1 MCYHFINIIIEFDI
15 SILKTIYFIKVNYF
29 YKMHILQG
37 ITIMIKI
44 FLKHRIVLILILLV
58 PLQMLLVA
66 QEKGYVKYLTM
77 EEAVAR
83 AISDNN
89 LVKSNKF
96 SIKKAN
102 WDVKRAWAELFPVI
116 SFNTR
121 YNWIDDQTFAE
132 RDFSRYF
139 KDSGLNIPQTV
150 FQESYYS
157 SFDLYM
163 PLFNGVLLNGLSIA
177 YEQES
182 LSEQQTKSV
191 EHQVVFNVITS
202 YLNVLRNS
210 EVRKIQTDYLTL
222 SKLNYEKA
230 QRLYEANRYSQ
241 NEALRWKID
250 FQQQKS
256 TVANSNA
263 ELRNSLLAL
272 SRLVNAELD
281 TNTIIDPNIISNLED
296 EKNKVVSLSDKE
308 LLELINLSDEDLVK
322 VNASLAAMQSGKE
335 VSRLLHKNSYSS
347 YMPKINLSYSYA
359 WRENNTYKLDDYSPK
374 NLMINLSVPIFSGF
388 QNYTALKS
396 TFYEYKKNEEEFKD
410 QLLNTKLVLNNVVN
424 NIINIRAQLEIL
436 ESNLVLSKNNYSI
449 VERQKE
455 KGLVS
460 NIEYIDAK
468 LNMQNAN
475 INYISYNYN
484 FISSIVELYYLT
496 GEIENIIY

>member
-1 MCYHFINIIIEFDI
+1 MMKLFYPQRV
-15 SILKTIYFIKVNYF
+15 ILTLLVFVFTQSIYF
-29 YKMHILQG
+29 
-37 ITIMIKI
+37 
-44 FLKHRIVLILILLV
+44 
-58 PLQMLLVA
+58 P

-77 EEAVAR
+77 EEAISR
-83 AISDNN
+83 AIIDNN
-89 LVKSNKF
+89 MVKSNKF
-96 SIKKAN
+96 AIKKAN
-102 WDVKRAWAELFPVI
+102 WDVKRAWAELFPVL

-157 SFDLYM
+157 SFDLSM
-163 PLFNGVLLNGLSIA
+163 PLFNGVLLNGLAIA
-177 YEQES
+177 YEQEL

-202 YLNVLRNS
+202 YLNVLKNNEFRN
-210 EVRKIQTDYLTL
+210 IQNEYLGL

-263 ELRNSLLAL
+263 ELRNSLLTL
-272 SRLVNAELD
+272 SRLVNAEID
-281 TNTIIDPNIISNLED
+281 SSTIIDPAIIENLES
-296 EKNKVVSLSDKE
+296 EKMMILSMNEKE
-308 LLELINLSDEDLVK
+308 ILQLVDLSDEDLITA
-322 VNASLAAMQSGKE
+322 NASLAALSSGKE

-347 YMPKINLSYSYA
+347 FMPKVNLNYSYA
-359 WRENNTYKLDDYSPK
+359 WRENNTLKLDDYSPK
-374 NLMINLSVPIFSGF
+374 NLMISLSVPIFSGF

-396 TFYEYKKNEEEFKD
+396 SFYEFKKNEEEFKD
-410 QLLNTKLVLNNVVN
+410 QLINTKLILNNVAN
-424 NIINIRAQLEIL
+424 NIINLKAQLDL
-436 ESNLVLSKNNYSI
+436 LSSNLELSKNNYSI
-449 VERQKE
+449 VERQRE
-455 KGLVS
+455 RGLVS
-460 NIEYIDAK
+460 NIDYIDAK

-475 INYISYNYN
+475 LDYISNNYN
-484 FISSIVELYYLT
+484 FIISIVELYYLT
-496 GEIENIIY
+496 GKIENLIY